1 VAWSMERVRAR
12 GASATVMIGFE
23 DLERDFPGLS
33 ISALAADVDSGV
45 EVFRHHPERV
55 LDTASVG
62 KIFLLHRL
70 LTETDRG
77 ERSLED
83 RVTRR
88 PVEQIDNSGIWY
100 LLQQDSLTLYD
111 VAALIGATSDNAATN
126 TLCRVIGLDEVHAH
140 TRALGYTQSGLDD
153 IVRWPLPPG
162 APRTLSHANAE
173 ELVRFV
179 RRTADGDD
187 LSAAAGDTL
196 QRWLGAGMDLSMVA
210 SAFGLDPLAH
220 YYFDRDVWLWNKTGT
235 ISTVRA
241 DVGLVMSPTR
251 RLAYAVLINWERGAP
266 ARDRALDVMRQA
278 GVALRAEL
286 ES

>member
-1 VAWSMERVRAR
+1 M
-12 GASATVMIGFE
+12 TIGFDE
-23 DLERDFPGLS
+23 LEQELPGLTV
-33 ISALAADVDSGV
+33 SALATDIDTGA

-62 KIFLLHRL
+62 KVFLLHRL

-77 ERSLED
+77 QRSLED

-100 LLQQDSLTLYD
+100 LLQQETLSLYD

-126 TLCRVIGLDEVHAH
+126 TLCRVIGLDAVLAH
-140 TRALGYTQSGLDD
+140 TRALGYTRSGLDD
-153 IVRWPLPPG
+153 IVRWPLPPR
-162 APRTLSHANAE
+162 APRTLSHATAE

-179 RRTADGDD
+179 QRTADAVD
-187 LSAAAGDTL
+187 LSKASSDTL

-241 DVGLVMSPTR
+241 DMGLVMSPER
-251 RLAYAVLINWERGAP
+251 RLAYAVLMNWDRGMP
-266 ARDRALDVMRQA
+266 ARDRALEVMRRA
-278 GVALRAEL
+278 GAAIRAEL
-286 ES
+286 EG